1 MEDILNFLQDLL
13 ITGPDPSKVV
23 ECATNDTCVAVHAV
37 ASSLLVFFVLLTGF
51 AYTTVLERRLIAWL
65 QQRVGPNR
73 AGPQGLLQPVADGV
87 KLIFKEDVTPVHAD
101 RVVYWVAPVIKVIPA
116 LIILAVVPLGGPLVI
131 PWFDGKW
138 YRVAQGLVDVN
149 VGVLWITSVA
159 SISVYG
165 ITMAGWASSNKYA
178 MLGSLR
184 SAASMISYELALGAA
199 LVVPAMIAGSLS
211 VADIINSQTGNLIF
225 NWNIFRNPL
234 AGVILLIALIAEINR
249 APFDLPEAE
258 QELVAG
264 HMTEYSGMKFA
275 LFFMAEYINMIGIS
289 VIFSSMFL
297 GGYHFILADK
307 VPLLG
312 PLWLTL
318 KVIGLL
324 SLMIWIR
331 ATLPRVRYDKL
342 MALGWKVLLP
352 LSLVAVAW
360 TGVTIVLVEEYN
372 DTSIYTGAAVV
383 LFILMA
389 VGAVLLGR
397 ETPEAQVVMGG
408 EEEIVDLTDRSAGVF
423 ILQLVGSLIA
433 APFLLFRYTVDI
445 VSNLAAG
452 LGIDTGEEKA
462 TKS

>member
-13 ITGPDPSKVV
+13 ITGPDPGKVV

-211 VADIINSQTGNLIF
+211 
-225 NWNIFRNPL
+225 
-234 AGVILLIALIAEINR
+234 
-249 APFDLPEAE
+249 
-258 QELVAG
+258 
-264 HMTEYSGMKFA
+264 
-275 LFFMAEYINMIGIS
+275 
-289 VIFSSMFL
+289 
-297 GGYHFILADK
+297 GGYHQFSNRESHFQLEYFPQSSGGGDFVDCAHCGNQ
-307 VPLLG
+307 PC
-312 PLWLTL
+312 
-318 KVIGLL
+318 
-324 SLMIWIR
+324 SL
-331 ATLPRVRYDKL
+331 
-342 MALGWKVLLP
+342 
-352 LSLVAVAW
+352 
-360 TGVTIVLVEEYN
+360 
-372 DTSIYTGAAVV
+372 
-383 LFILMA
+383 
-389 VGAVLLGR
+389 
-397 ETPEAQVVMGG
+397 
-408 EEEIVDLTDRSAGVF
+408 
-423 ILQLVGSLIA
+423 
-433 APFLLFRYTVDI
+433 
-445 VSNLAAG
+445 
-452 LGIDTGEEKA
+452 
-462 TKS
+462 

>member
-23 ECATNDTCVAVHAV
+23 ECSTNNTCVAVHAV
-37 ASSLLVFFVLLTGF
+37 ASSLIVFLVLLTGF

-73 AGPQGLLQPVADGV
+73 AGPQGLLQPVADGI
-87 KLIFKEDVTPVHAD
+87 KLIFKEDVTPTEAD
-101 RVVYWVAPVIKVIPA
+101 RVVYWIAPVIKVIPA
-116 LIILAVVPLGGPLVI
+116 MIILAVVPLGGPLVI
-131 PWFDGKW
+131 PWFDGNW
-138 YRVAQGLVDVN
+138 YRVNQGLVDVN

-165 ITMAGWASSNKYA
+165 ITMAGWASANKYA

-184 SAASMISYELALGAA
+184 SAASMISYELSLGASF
-199 LVVPAMIAGSLS
+199 VVPAMIAGSLS
-211 VADIINSQTGNLIF
+211 VADIIDSQAGNLIF

-234 AGVILLIALIAEINR
+234 AAVIMLIALIAEINR

-297 GGYHFILADK
+297 GGYHFILADQ

-312 PLWLTL
+312 PVWLIL
-318 KVIGLL
+318 KVIALL
-324 SLMIWIR
+324 SFLIWIR
-331 ATLPRVRYDKL
+331 ATLPRVRYDVL
-342 MALGWKVLLP
+342 MSLGWKVMLP
-352 LSLVAVAW
+352 LSLLAVAW
-360 TGVTIVLVEEYN
+360 TGVTIVLVEEYGN
-372 DTSIYTGAAVV
+372 TTIYAGAAVV
-383 LFILMA
+383 LFVLMA
-389 VGAVLLGR
+389 IGMMLFGR
-397 ETPEAQVVMGG
+397 ETPDTRAVMAGD
-408 EEEIVDLTDRSAGVF
+408 EKEIDLTDRSAGRFVLYL
-423 ILQLVGSLIA
+423 IGSLLA
-433 APFLLFRYTVDI
+433 APFLLFRYTIDVI
-445 VSNLAAG
+445 SNLAAG
-452 LGIDTGEEKA
+452 LGGGEEKA

>member
-13 ITGPDPSKVV
+13 ITGPDPGKVV

-408 EEEIVDLTDRSAGVF
+408 EEEIVDLTDRNAGVF